1 MARLT
6 GGEALVAMLQ
16 RHGVDVL
23 FAIPGIQNDALF
35 NALHDANDAIR
46 VIHTRH
52 EQAAGYMAL
61 GYAKSTGRVGAFAVV
76 PGPGV
81 LNTTAA
87 LATAYAVNAPVLC
100 ITGQIPSHLI
110 GRGWGMLHE
119 LPDQLSIL
127 RGLTKW
133 AARIEDPRQVP
144 HLVDEAFYQ
153 LKSGRPRPVALET
166 PLDVWAR
173 EAEVDLAGGSGP
185 VPGVLEADPKAIQ
198 DAARLLGGA
207 ARPLVVVGS
216 GADDAGPELLAVAE
230 ALQAPVVS
238 ITSGWGVVSD
248 RHYLG
253 QRAVAGH
260 RLWADADVVLAVGT
274 RLLRPLTE
282 WGIDDALKLIRID
295 IDANEMMRIH
305 RPAAGIVADAR
316 VALAA
321 LRQGLAATNP
331 PRASRE
337 RELSALKAEAEARAA
352 AAIGPQ
358 MDFLRAMRD
367 ALPEDGIVLDEMTQ
381 VGYAA
386 RLAWPTYAPRTFLTT
401 GYQGTLG
408 YGFATALGVKVA
420 HPRRAVLSISG
431 DGGFLFTANELATAV
446 QHRIGVIAVVFND
459 GAYGNVLRMQREV
472 HGGRV
477 IATGLHNPDFVAF
490 AESFGAAGVRAATPA
505 QLGNAVRASLDRSG
519 PTVIEVPVG
528 EMPNPRTLTV
538 LPRVRPR
545 P

>member
-1 MARLT
+1 
-6 GGEALVAMLQ
+6 MLQ

-23 FAIPGIQNDALF
+23 FAIPGVQNDALF

-52 EQAAGYMAL
+52 EQAAAYMAL
-61 GYAKSTGRVGAFAVV
+61 GYAKSTGRVGAYAVV

-100 ITGQIPSHLI
+100 VTGQIPSHLI
-110 GRGWGMLHE
+110 GRGWGALHE
-119 LPDQLSIL
+119 LPDQLAIL

-133 AARIEDPRQVP
+133 AARIEDPTQVP

-153 LKSGRPRPVALET
+153 LRNGRPRPVALEA

-173 EAEVDLAGGSGP
+173 EAEVDVSGSARAAAVATP
-185 VPGVLEADPKAIQ
+185 DPRAVAQ
-198 DAARLLGGA
+198 AALLLGKA
-207 ARPLVVVGS
+207 KRPLIMVGS
-216 GADDAGPELLAVAE
+216 GADDAGPELLAIAE

-238 ITSGWGVVSD
+238 ITSGWGIVSD

-253 QRAVAGH
+253 HRIVAGH

-282 WGIDDALKLIRID
+282 WGVDDGLTLIRID
-295 IDANEMMRIH
+295 VDPNEIMRIH
-305 RPAAGIVADAR
+305 RPAVGIISDAR
-316 VALAA
+316 TALAA
-321 LRQGLAATNP
+321 LGAVLSTTNP
-331 PRASRE
+331 SRPSRE
-337 RELSALKAEAEARAA
+337 REMAALKTECDRVAAEVR
-352 AAIGPQ
+352 PQ
-358 MDFLRAMRD
+358 IEFLHAMRE
-367 ALPEDGIVLDEMTQ
+367 ALPDDGIFVDEMTQ
-381 VGYAA
+381 VGYVA
-386 RLAWPTYAPRTFLTT
+386 RAAWPAYAPRTFITT

-408 YGFATALGVKVA
+408 YGFATAMGAKVA
-420 HPRRAVLSISG
+420 HPTRGVLSVSG
-431 DGGFLFTANELATAV
+431 DGGFLFGATELATAV

-459 GAYGNVLRMQREV
+459 RAYGNVLRMQREL

-477 IATGLHNPDFVAF
+477 IATNLHNPDFVAF
-490 AESFGAAGVRAATPA
+490 AQSFGAVGVRATTPG
-505 QLGNAVRASLDRSG
+505 QLRDAVRAAIDRTG

-528 EMPNPRTLTV
+528 EMPNPRALTQ

-545 P
+545 V

>member
-1 MARLT
+1 
-6 GGEALVAMLQ
+6 MLQ
-16 RHGVDVL
+16 RHGIEVL

-52 EQAAGYMAL
+52 EQGAAYMAL
-61 GYAKSTGRVGAFAVV
+61 GYAKSTGRIGAYAVV
-76 PGPGV
+76 PGPGM

-119 LPDQLSIL
+119 LPDQLAIL

-133 AARIEDPRQVP
+133 AARIEDPTQVP

-153 LKSGRPRPVALET
+153 LRSGRPRPVALEA

-173 EAEVDLAGGSGP
+173 DADVDLTNGA
-185 VPGVLEADPKAIQ
+185 VPPAITMPDPRAIEQ
-198 DAARLLGGA
+198 AVKLLDSA
-207 ARPLVVVGS
+207 SRPLIIVGS
-216 GADDAGPELLAVAE
+216 GADDAGPELLEVAE

-238 ITSGWGVVSD
+238 TTSGWGAISD

-253 QRAVAGH
+253 VRNVGGH

-282 WGIDDALKLIRID
+282 WGIDDSLTLIRVD
-295 IDANEMMRIH
+295 IDPNEISRIH
-305 RPAAGIVADAR
+305 RPAVAITSDASA
-316 VALAA
+316 ALAA
-321 LRQGLAATNP
+321 LGAALRATNR
-331 PRASRE
+331 PRPSRE
-337 RELSALKAEAEARAA
+337 REMVALKADADRVAA
-352 AAIGPQ
+352 ALRPQ
-358 MDFLRAMRD
+358 IDFLKAMRE
-367 ALPEDGIVLDEMTQ
+367 ALPDDAILVDEMTQ
-381 VGYAA
+381 VGYVA
-386 RLAWPTYAPRTFLTT
+386 RAAWPVYAPRTLLTT

-408 YGFATALGVKVA
+408 YGFATAMGAKVA
-420 HPRRAVLSISG
+420 NPSRAVLSVSG

-446 QHRIGVIAVVFND
+446 QHRIGVITVVFND
-459 GAYGNVLRMQREV
+459 GAYGNVLRMQQEI

-490 AESFGAAGVRAATPA
+490 TRSFGAVGERAATPA
-505 QLGNAVRASLDRSG
+505 QLREAILAALDRSE
-519 PTVIEVPVG
+519 PTVIDVPVG
-528 EMPNPRTLTV
+528 AMPSPRPVTT

-545 P
+545 E